1 VSGRF
6 VTIGRHPFT
15 QRQLNLLRKAG
26 LEEEVARVVQVNNVN
41 EVVELAKQK
50 GAEAIV
56 VQALPVPILMQLLQA
71 AQRVGVMVLQFEMET
86 VATVRENERCPEVA
100 EVERPSE
107 GGMKRC
113 IRTRRLVLVKRIV
126 VETETVAE

>member
-15 QRQLNLLRKAG
+15 QRQTDLLRKAG
-26 LEEEVARVVQVNNVN
+26 LVEEVARIVQVNNVN

-56 VQALPVPILMQLLQA
+56 VQALPMPLLMQLLQA
-71 AQRVGVMVLQFEMET
+71 AAKANISIHQFEMET
-86 VATVRENERCPEVA
+86 FATVPASEGCPEGT
-100 EVERPSE
+100 EIERPSE
-107 GGMKRC
+107 GGYKRC
-113 IRTRRLVLVKRIV
+113 VRTKRLVRVKRIV